1 MLYKGTVAKMEAYL
15 YGIAEGFSELRPATV
30 CALLSVVLL
39 GILFFAASK
48 KLQWNAVMI
57 SYAAMA
63 ISLSFVLSYIR
74 IYHMPQGGSL
84 TLGSLLPLML
94 FSYIYGPLAGC
105 VAGAAYGMLQLIQD
119 MYVVHPVQLL
129 LDYPLAFAAVGLTGL
144 ASGLGRPA
152 GARGR
157 LFIGIWIGGLCRI
170 VFHVI
175 SGAVFFGMYA
185 PETQNPWIYSTI
197 YNLTVLLPD
206 VALCALISGVRAF
219 SALLEHDFVRSAAGK

>member
-1 MLYKGTVAKMEAYL
+1 MEAYL
-15 YGIAEGFSELRPATV
+15 HSLIEEFSELRPATV
-30 CALLSVVLL
+30 IALASVVLL

-48 KLQWNAVMI
+48 KLKWNAVMI

-63 ISLSFVLSYIR
+63 ISMSFVLSYIR
-74 IYHMPQGGSL
+74 IYRMPQGGSL

-94 FSYIYGPLAGC
+94 FSYAYGPLAGC

-119 MYVVHPVQLL
+119 LYVVHPVQLL

-144 ASGLGRPA
+144 ARGLNRPSGSG
-152 GARGR
+152 GR
-157 LFIGIWIGGLCRI
+157 LFIGIWIGGLSRI

-185 PETQNPWIYSTI
+185 PEAQNPWVYSTI

-206 VALCALISGVRAF
+206 IALCALISRVRAF
-219 SALLEHDFVRSAAGK
+219 NALLERDFGRAVAGK